1 MAGSSITGSIAGTQ
15 VAVNA
20 SSSLQQGIASQI
32 LSSAAATPGIVF
44 KTASG
49 MLSGNTAIVS
59 GSNSLVSGATSVP
72 SASVLLTGQM
82 DMFVNNGTTLA
93 TVVAADNTN
102 STIVN
107 SNPQGALI
115 GVTGAGA
122 NVLVGLT
129 RANQFITGTGGQD
142 AVVLKGGHNEL
153 TSNGSD
159 AVLVAGPSTVSAAA
173 GGLDSIAVTAK
184 TTLSFINGS
193 ATSAYD
199 SITGAANASVV
210 VAGTGNTSI
219 TSGLGIE
226 SFSVDTSA
234 GNVTLNANHNAHDVF
249 TFIKD
254 VDTGTNQ
261 TTVTNFVVGD
271 TVLLNGYAGFSV
283 TSMAGTPSGS
293 VLSLSDGSQVT
304 FNNATA
310 AMVRAAI
317 KPT

>member
-1 MAGSSITGSIAGTQ
+1 MAGSSITGSIAGMQ

-20 SSSLQQGIASQI
+20 SGSLQQGIASQI
-32 LSSAAATPGIVF
+32 LSSAASSPGVVF

-49 MLSGNTAIVS
+49 MLTGNTAIVS

-72 SASVLLTGQM
+72 SASVLLTGQL

-107 SNPQGALI
+107 ANPQGALI

-122 NVLVGLT
+122 NVLVGLV

-159 AVLVAGPSTVSAAA
+159 AVLVAGPSTVTAGA
-173 GGLDSIAVTAK
+173 GGLDSIAVTANSV
-184 TTLSFINGS
+184 LSFVNGS
-193 ATSAYD
+193 AGSAVD
-199 SITGAANASVV
+199 SIGGAAGAVIA

-219 TSGLGIE
+219 TSGLGTE

-234 GNVTLNANHNAHDVF
+234 GNVTLNANHDAHDIF
-249 TFIKD
+249 SFIKD
-254 VDTGTNQ
+254 MDAGTNQ

-271 TVLLNGYAGFSV
+271 TVLLHGYAGYSV
-283 TSMAGTPSGS
+283 TTMAGNPAGS
-293 VLSLSDGSQVT
+293 ILSLSDGSQVT
-304 FNNATA
+304 FSNAA
-310 AMVRAAI
+310 AAAVRAAI
-317 KPT
+317 KPG